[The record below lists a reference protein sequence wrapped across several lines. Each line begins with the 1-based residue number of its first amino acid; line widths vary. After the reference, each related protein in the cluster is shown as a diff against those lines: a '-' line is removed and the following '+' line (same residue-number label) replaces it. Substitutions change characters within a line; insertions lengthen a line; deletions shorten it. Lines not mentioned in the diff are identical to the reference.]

1 MSFYIKLLIISPD
14 PGIQI
19 VSMSEDINYHHACN
33 YKCLLTGMVLI
44 INVYLEVLT

>member
-33 YKCLLTGMVLI
+33 YKCLFLTEWHGTD
-44 INVYLEVLT
+44 YKS